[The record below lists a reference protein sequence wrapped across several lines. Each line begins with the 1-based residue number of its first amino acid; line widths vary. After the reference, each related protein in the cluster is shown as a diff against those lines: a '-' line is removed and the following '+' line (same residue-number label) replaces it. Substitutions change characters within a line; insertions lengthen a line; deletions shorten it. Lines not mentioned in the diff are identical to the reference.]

1 MLGTL
6 KIRTR
11 VNAGFGV
18 IVLLLILLGAVSWR
32 SAQHSNDSLNNFAD
46 QGLIVEQIQKVDLAV
61 LRARMA
67 FLRYM
72 ATGKVENTQA
82 IYSEMTNAERELAAT
97 KAMMPDDASRRPL
110 DEEVVKLQ
118 SYIAAV
124 RDYQA
129 RRTELER
136 LTKDVV
142 YDAGSALRAQL
153 VEMRTAEESAGHFA
167 TVATLNKLTE
177 GVWTTRILAFRLLA
191 GDKEYDFDRVALRLG
206 EASSAMKELEG
217 MPLADGQRA
226 RINSARAL
234 LEQLATGLKSIEGH
248 MKAMDEIINSR
259 LSPIGTAIA
268 KQLQEIRDPVSAGQ
282 AAMRKGAIETA
293 DNAETLSMTLTPAAA
308 LLAILLAWLIGR
320 SVANPVVA
328 MTAAMGRLAKG
339 DLAVDIPAAGRRD
352 EIGAMASAVQVFRDT
367 MIQTRRMEQE
377 AKETD
382 ARAAAD
388 RRAAMLHLAD
398 SFEGSVQGIV
408 ETVASAATE
417 MQGTAGAMSA
427 TADQT
432 SAQATAVAAAA
443 EEASANVQ
451 TVAAATEELSASIA
465 EIGRQV
471 SASTRVAAQ
480 AVEDARRTGQAIEG
494 LVQAAQQIEQV
505 VVLINSIAGQT
516 NLLALNATIEAAR
529 AGEAGKGFAVVASE
543 VKQLAN
549 QTARATED
557 IQAKVK
563 EIQSATAG
571 AQTAITGIASTIDQ
585 ISDISTGIAAA
596 IEEQNAATGDIANNV
611 AQAARGTGDVSA
623 NILGVN
629 QAASETGTAAG
640 QVLHAAGDLARD
652 AEKLRREVQTFVAT
666 IRAA

>member
-1 MLGTL
+1 MLGAL
-6 KIRTR
+6 KIRAR
-11 VNAGFGV
+11 VYAGFGV
-18 IVLLLILLGAVSWR
+18 VVLLLVMLGVVSLR
-32 SAQHSNDSLNNFAD
+32 SAQNSNSSLNDFAD
-46 QGLIVEQIQKVDLAV
+46 QGLIVERIHKVDLAV

-72 ATGKVENTQA
+72 ATGKVENTNA
-82 IYSEMTNAERELAAT
+82 IFSEMANAERELAET
-97 KAMMPDDASRRPL
+97 RPMMPNDADRRAL
-110 DEEVVKLQ
+110 DEESSKLQ
-118 SYIAAV
+118 AYVAAV
-124 RDYQA
+124 RDYLT
-129 RRTELER
+129 RRSELER
-136 LTKDVV
+136 LTKEIV
-142 YDAGSALRAQL
+142 YDAGSNLRAQL
-153 VEMRTAEESAGHFA
+153 VEMRTAEESTDHYSTIG
-167 TVATLNKLTE
+167 TLSKLSE
-177 GVWTTRILAFRLLA
+177 AVWTTRILAFRLLA
-191 GDKEYDFDRVALRLG
+191 GDKEYGFDRVAERLNQ
-206 EASSAMKELEG
+206 ASDAVKELASLP
-217 MPLADGQRA
+217 MADGQEP
-226 RINSARAL
+226 RIAAVRTL
-234 LEQLATGLKSIEGH
+234 LASLATGMKAIEGH
-248 MKAMDEIINSR
+248 LAGMDEIVNAR
-259 LSPIGTAIA
+259 LSPIGNAIA
-268 KQLQEIRDPVSAGQ
+268 KQLQEIREPVSAGQ
-282 AAMRKGAIETA
+282 TELRKSAIETTEM
-293 DNAETLSMTLTPAAA
+293 AETLSTVLTPLAAA
-308 LLAILLAWLIGR
+308 LAIILAWMIGR
-320 SVANPVVA
+320 SVANPVIA
-328 MTAAMGRLAKG
+328 MTSAMGRLAKG
-339 DLAVDIPAAGRRD
+339 DLSVDIPAAGRRD

-377 AKETD
+377 AKEAET
-382 ARAAAD
+382 RAAEQ
-388 RRAAMLHLAD
+388 RRAAMLKMAD
-398 SFEGSVQGIV
+398 TFEGSVQGIV

-417 MQGTAGAMSA
+417 MQGTAGAMSV

-443 EEASANVQ
+443 EQASANVQ

-471 SASTRVAAQ
+471 TASTRVAAQ

-557 IQAKVK
+557 IQIKVK

-571 AQTAITGIASTIDQ
+571 AQSAITGIASTIDQ

-596 IEEQNAATGDIANNV
+596 IEEQNAATGDIASNV
-611 AQAARGTGDVSA
+611 AQAAHGTGDVSS

-629 QAASETGTAAG
+629 QAASETGSAAG

-652 AEKLRREVQTFVAT
+652 AEKLRREVQNFVAT

>member
-1 MLGTL
+1 MLGAL

-11 VNAGFGV
+11 VNAGFGMV
-18 IVLLLILLGAVSWR
+18 VLLLVLLGVVSWR
-32 SAQHSNDSLNNFAD
+32 SAQHSNDSLNSFAD
-46 QGLIVEQIQKVDLAV
+46 QGLIVEQLQRVDLAV

-82 IYSEMTNAERELAAT
+82 IYAEMANAERELAAT
-97 KAMMPDDASRRPL
+97 KPMMPDDASRRPL
-110 DEEVVKLQ
+110 DEEAAKLQ
-118 SYIAAV
+118 AYIAAV

-129 RRTELER
+129 RRSELER
-136 LTKDVV
+136 LTKEVV

-153 VEMRTAEESAGHFA
+153 VEMRTAEENANHFA
-167 TVATLNKLTE
+167 TVATLNKLSE

-191 GDKEYDFDRVALRLG
+191 GDKEYDFDRVAMRLG
-206 EASSAMKELEG
+206 EASSALKELEG
-217 MPLADGQRA
+217 MPLAEGQQP
-226 RINSARAL
+226 RIASARSL
-234 LEQLATGLKSIEGH
+234 LEKLATGLKSIEGH
-248 MKAMDEIINSR
+248 LAGMDEIINTR

-268 KQLQEIRDPVSAGQ
+268 KQLQEIREPVSAGQ
-282 AAMRKGAIETA
+282 AALRKGAIETA
-293 DNAETLSMTLTPAAA
+293 DDAENLSMILTPAAA
-308 LLAILLAWLIGR
+308 VLAILLAWLIGR

-339 DLAVDIPAAGRRD
+339 DLTVDIPAAGRRD

-367 MIQTRRMEQE
+367 MSQTRRMEEE
-377 AKETD
+377 AKKTET
-382 ARAAAD
+382 RAAAD
-388 RRAAMLHLAD
+388 RRAAMLQLAD
-398 SFEGSVQGIV
+398 SFEGNVQGIV

-432 SAQATAVAAAA
+432 SAQATNVAAAA
-443 EEASANVQ
+443 EQASANVQ

-471 SASTRVAAQ
+471 TASTRVAAQ

-611 AQAARGTGDVSA
+611 AQAARGTGDVSS